1 LAGVPSVAGSGP
13 PVGPLDDPRALQIL
27 TTEHWSLL
35 ASRSLTY
42 TDAFSRAGMFL
53 STLSAAVVALALVAQ
68 ASDFGEGFILFA
80 LVILPFVLFI
90 GMTTYVRL
98 GQVGIEEIL
107 SVQGMNRIRHAYFEI
122 VPGINEYFVTNGY
135 DDAEGTFKTLTFG
148 IAPNAINPVRG
159 LLHGFVTTPGMVAFI
174 DAMLAAVIGSLVV
187 VQLRQPN
194 WVMVVVGALVFAIVL
209 GTMAFQSVRG
219 ILAFLRT
226 RITARF
232 PSPPGEAPAS

>member
-1 LAGVPSVAGSGP
+1 
-13 PVGPLDDPRALQIL
+13 
-27 TTEHWSLL
+27 
-35 ASRSLTY
+35 
-42 TDAFSRAGMFL
+42 
-53 STLSAAVVALALVAQ
+53 
-68 ASDFGEGFILFA
+68 
-80 LVILPFVLFI
+80 
-90 GMTTYVRL
+90 MTTYVRL